1 MKKSDAVYNIKKI
14 VFVLLSLVEAN
25 CFSFFIMFSLS
36 DFSFAHK
43 LIYKVDLDLVFYNDS
58 VILPLFMFLPSALI
72 SAFLVWIFYKKEISS
87 LGKTL
92 MTVIPVWS
100 FCLFILTNV
109 FGSVSMVWGKWLT
122 LLLQPVTVVLIV
134 FTVREILKY
143 PKKDSIAET
152 ANG

>member
-1 MKKSDAVYNIKKI
+1 MKSDILYYVKKI
-14 VFVLLSLVEAN
+14 AFVFLSLVEAN
-25 CFSFFIMFSLS
+25 CFLFFIMYSLS
-36 DFSFAHK
+36 DFSFAQK

-58 VILPLFMFLPSALI
+58 IILPLFMFLPSALI

-92 MTVIPVWS
+92 MTLIPVWS
-100 FCLFILTNV
+100 FCLFVLTNA

-122 LLLQPVTVVLIV
+122 LLLQPVTVFLIV

-143 PKKDSIAET
+143 PKKDSVAET
-152 ANG
+152 ADG